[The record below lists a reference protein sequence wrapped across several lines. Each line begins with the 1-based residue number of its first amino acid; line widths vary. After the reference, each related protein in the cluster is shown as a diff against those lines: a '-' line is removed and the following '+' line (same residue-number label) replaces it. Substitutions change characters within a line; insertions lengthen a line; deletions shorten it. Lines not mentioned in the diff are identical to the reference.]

1 MSKVLYIT
9 ANPKPIEASY
19 SLSVAEQFIN
29 EYKNNNPED
38 EIINI
43 DVYKNN
49 IPLIDGDVFEAWGK
63 LAQGTAFTDLTEAQQ
78 QKVGTLGALVDQ
90 FVEADKYVFVSP
102 LWNFGIPPMLK
113 AYIDAVSVAGKTFKY
128 TETGSVGLLSGK
140 KAVHVQARGG
150 IYSVGPA
157 AELEL
162 ADRYIKAVLG
172 FFGVTDVQS
181 VVVEGANFTPDKAE
195 EIKAAA
201 IANAKEVAKKF

>member
-162 ADRYIKAVLG
+162 ADRYIKAVLR

>member
-63 LAQGTAFTDLTEAQQ
+63 LAQGTAFTDLTDAQQ

>member
-19 SLSVAEQFIN
+19 SLSVAEEFIN

-63 LAQGTAFTDLTEAQQ
+63 LAEGTAFTDLIEAQQ